1 MQGRVGV
8 SFIAFL
14 LCLHGAANAQDLLT
28 KTSPEDL
35 VRSLTPGGGS
45 SGGGSSQIDDGTR
58 GLKPAHKGVLFQG
71 AEGTETTYE
80 QPVDSYQKPV
90 DGYQKPA
97 DAYQKPADSY
107 AAATTNSY
115 GDKVSATVNLA
126 VTFRLGSAELT
137 PDARYLLDS
146 VGKALQSSELANYR
160 FLIGGHTD
168 ATGSDYANLELSR
181 RRAESATGYL
191 VEYYH
196 VDPHRL
202 VVRAFGENAL
212 LFPDY
217 PDDGRNRRVEISTLQ

>member
-1 MQGRVGV
+1 MPMQGRVGV
-8 SFIAFL
+8 SLIAL
-14 LCLHGAANAQDLLT
+14 LFSLHGAANAQDLLT
-28 KTSPEDL
+28 TTSPEDL

-45 SGGGSSQIDDGTR
+45 SGGSGEIDDGTR
-58 GLKPAHKGVLFQG
+58 GLKPAHKGVLIQG
-71 AEGTETTYE
+71 GQGTESAHE
-80 QPVDSYQKPV
+80 
-90 DGYQKPA
+90 KPA
-97 DAYQKPADSY
+97 DAYQQPADSYQKPADNY

-146 VGKALQSSELANYR
+146 VGKALQSSELSNYR

-168 ATGSDYANLELSR
+168 AIGSDYSNLELSR
-181 RRAESATGYL
+181 RRAESATNYL

-202 VVRAFGENAL
+202 VVRAFGEDAL
-212 LFPDY
+212 LYPDY

>member
-8 SFIAFL
+8 SLLVFL
-14 LCLHGAANAQDLLT
+14 FCIQGTASAQDVLT
-28 KTSPEDL
+28 TTSPEDL

-45 SGGGSSQIDDGTR
+45 SGGGGGGQIIDDGTR

-80 QPVDSYQKPV
+80 KPADSYQQPADSYQKP
-90 DGYQKPA
+90 A
-97 DAYQKPADSY
+97 DNYA

-146 VGKALQSSELANYR
+146 VGKALQSSELSSYR

-168 ATGSDYANLELSR
+168 ATGSDYTNLELSR
-181 RRAESATGYL
+181 RRAESATSYL
-191 VEYYH
+191 VDYYH

-212 LFPDY
+212 LYPDY